1 MAGNRT
7 KTHHITAKTGK
18 PPGMNYA
25 DFLQWKDMLY
35 KQALEEAKKELN
47 RVLGDRQAQRM
58 GWLYVVALA
67 EHGFTDTDL
76 EELEQRVAALGDEY
90 IQLTEA
96 NDQDYSDEKLRAA
109 VSKALGREVRYIH
122 DDLYPVNTDKKDDYI
137 TGLRESESRI
147 Y

>member
-1 MAGNRT
+1 MASRT

-25 DFLQWKDMLY
+25 DFMQFKKMLY
-35 KQALEEAKKELN
+35 DEAMKEAKKELN

-58 GWLYVVALA
+58 GWLYIIALS
-67 EHGFTDTDL
+67 EHGFTESDL
-76 EELEQRVAALGDEY
+76 EELEQRVAALGEEY
-90 IQLTEA
+90 AKRTEE

-109 VSKALGREVRYIH
+109 VGKALGREVRYIH
-122 DDLYPVNTDKKDDYI
+122 DETYPVNIDRKDDYI
-137 TGLRESESRI
+137 SGLRESESRI